1 VASTPIAPVS
11 SALNADPISPINDIG
26 GLSGAAPANGIG
38 NFSDLLDKLQSYEV
52 QANTKAEQLATGE
65 LTNVHDYTVAAA
77 KATLAIELTTALRNK
92 AVEAYQEIMRM
103 QV

>member
-1 VASTPIAPVS
+1 MSAPIAPVS
-11 SALNADPISPINDIG
+11 SALNADPISSIDGIG
-26 GLSGAAPANGIG
+26 GLSQPAPANGLG
-38 NFSDLLDKLQSYEV
+38 NFSDLLQKLSSYEV
-52 QANTKAEQLATGE
+52 DANNKAEQLATGK
-65 LTNVHDYTVAAA
+65 LTNIHDYTVAAA